1 MMRMASPAVL
11 CAWLLL
17 APGLAGAVVY
27 QHFAYYDES
36 EMPGWAA
43 PMSSGDVYG
52 VFFYPTL
59 DASPVF
65 TIERMRFW
73 HLESNA
79 EPDPYRILLVVRN
92 TAAEH
97 IFEIETSEIY
107 TTTCTGCWEEVLIE
121 RSFWDSSSESWS
133 FGVLMQP
140 QDGNAVGS
148 EPIIRTDDSPS
159 VLLHNL
165 WAAYNE
171 WSGFGNISY
180 LENWNGSF
188 GGNYFM
194 EIIVRYDEPTAVL
207 STSLSA
213 VKALY

>member
-1 MMRMASPAVL
+1 MSKWQKVMTH
-11 CAWLLL
+11 L
-17 APGLAGAVVY
+17 AAALFAFPGLGSAVVY

-36 EMPGWAA
+36 ELPGGAM
-43 PMSSGDVYG
+43 PMSSSSVYG

-59 DASPVF
+59 DVSPIF

-73 HLESNA
+73 HLESND
-79 EPDPYRILLVVRN
+79 ESDPYRVLLVVRN

-97 IFEIETSEIY
+97 IFEIETSGVY
-107 TTTCTGCWEEVLIE
+107 MTNCTGCWEEVLIE

-148 EPIIRTDDSPS
+148 EPIIRMDQSPPAP
-159 VLLHNL
+159 LHNL
-165 WAAYNE
+165 YAGYNE
-171 WSGFGNISY
+171 WSGFYNISY
-180 LENWNGSF
+180 TEDWNR
-188 GGNYFM
+188 GNYFM

-207 STSLSA
+207 STNLSA